1 MRAKTLTRQN
11 ERNFNPIGICVEW
24 DLFKFVLLLHGTRM
38 IKYNVNGFSPNR
50 ETKVSPCLDE
60 EEAKVSG
67 SELTEN
73 CNLQREDPACTFLN
87 GTRVYFSEQIK
98 IVIAYL
104 PRNS

>member
-1 MRAKTLTRQN
+1 MRAKTLARQN
-11 ERNFNPIGICVEW
+11 GRNFNPIGIYVEW

-67 SELTEN
+67 SVLTEN
-73 CNLQREDPACTFLN
+73 CNLQQEDPECTFL
-87 GTRVYFSEQIK
+87 K
-98 IVIAYL
+98 
-104 PRNS
+104 